1 MNDLLDMDIPE
12 ILAEV
17 TAAFKRYEVALK
29 TNDVEVLGEL
39 FKNAPYTLRF
49 GMAEN
54 LYGFDEIEAFR
65 KARPSDGLERTL
77 QNTKIITFGENM
89 GIATTEFRRAAEDR
103 IGRQSQAWV
112 RQPEGWRIVSAHVSW
127 MDMPS

>member
-29 TNDVEVLGEL
+29 TNDVEMLGEL

-77 QNTKIITFGENM
+77 QNTKIISFGENM
-89 GIATTEFRRAAEDR
+89 GIATTEFQRAAEDR
-103 IGRQSQAWV
+103 IGRQSQTWV

>member
-1 MNDLLDMDIPE
+1 MNDLLKMDIPE

-103 IGRQSQAWV
+103 IGRQSQTWV

>member
-1 MNDLLDMDIPE
+1 MNDLLEMDILE

-103 IGRQSQAWV
+103 IGRQSQTWV

>member
-1 MNDLLDMDIPE
+1 MNDLLEMDIPE

-17 TAAFKRYEVALK
+17 TTAFKRYEVALK

-103 IGRQSQAWV
+103 IGRQSQTWV

>member
-1 MNDLLDMDIPE
+1 MNDLLEMDILE

-77 QNTKIITFGENM
+77 QNTKIITFGKNM

-103 IGRQSQAWV
+103 IGRQSQTWV

>member
-1 MNDLLDMDIPE
+1 MNDLLEMDIPE

-103 IGRQSQAWV
+103 IGRQSQTWV

>member
-1 MNDLLDMDIPE
+1 MNDLLEMDIPE

-17 TAAFKRYEVALK
+17 TTAFKRYEVALK

-103 IGRQSQAWV
+103 IGRQSQTWV

-127 MDMPS
+127 MDMPC

>member
-1 MNDLLDMDIPE
+1 MNDLLEMDIPE

-17 TAAFKRYEVALK
+17 TTAFKRYEVALK

-77 QNTKIITFGENM
+77 QNTKIITFGKNM

>member
-1 MNDLLDMDIPE
+1 MDIPE

-103 IGRQSQAWV
+103 IGRQSQTWV

>member
-1 MNDLLDMDIPE
+1 
-12 ILAEV
+12 V

>member
-1 MNDLLDMDIPE
+1 MNDLLEMDIPE

-77 QNTKIITFGENM
+77 QNTKIITFGKNM

-103 IGRQSQAWV
+103 IGRQSQTWV

>member
-1 MNDLLDMDIPE
+1 MNDLLEMNIPE

-17 TAAFKRYEVALK
+17 TAVFNRYEVALT
-29 TNDVEVLGEL
+29 TNDVETLGEL

-54 LYGFDEIEAFR
+54 LYGFKEIEAFR
-65 KARPSDGLERTL
+65 KARSSVGLERTL
-77 QNTKIITFGENM
+77 QNTKIVTFGKNM
-89 GIATTEFRRAAEDR
+89 GIANTEFRRDPEDR
-103 IGRQSQAWV
+103 IGRQSQTWV

>member
-1 MNDLLDMDIPE
+1 MNDLLEMDILE

-103 IGRQSQAWV
+103 IGRQSQTWV

-127 MDMPS
+127 MDMPC

>member
-1 MNDLLDMDIPE
+1 MNDLLEMDIPE
-12 ILAEV
+12 VLAEV
-17 TAAFKRYEVALK
+17 TAAFNRYEVALT
-29 TNDVEVLGEL
+29 TNDVETLGEL
-39 FKNAPYTLRF
+39 FKTAPYTLRF
-49 GMAEN
+49 GMTEN
-54 LYGFDEIEAFR
+54 LYGFEEIEAFR

-89 GIATTEFRRAAEDR
+89 GIANTEFRRAAENR
-103 IGRQSQAWV
+103 IGRQSQTWV

>member
-1 MNDLLDMDIPE
+1 MNDLLEMDIPE

-17 TAAFKRYEVALK
+17 TTAFKRYEVALK